1 LSADRPGGDLP
12 GARSRSSIYRDPCA
26 ADCRGGFGF
35 RLTGVGGS
43 ALKVPLWR
51 AGDGAQAARI
61 LFAMSKTMLHPRR
74 QDPRVLIIKPSSL
87 GDIVHALPV
96 LAALRARWPFAH
108 VAWLVSRP
116 FATLLEGHPLLDEVI
131 VFDRQGYGR
140 MLRSPVRAVDF
151 VRFLRRLRRQRF
163 DAVLD
168 LQGLFRSGF
177 LAWATGA
184 TRRFGFADARELA
197 WLFYT
202 RRVPGDRR
210 ATHAVDMNLRLAAAA
225 GFDTQTVTFPLGL
238 RREELDEARTLL
250 DRAAGTA
257 LPRFVALAPGA
268 RWETKRWPVER
279 LAQLIERLHA
289 GGFPPVVLLGGPD
302 DRFLAERIR
311 GATRGPIVDLTG
323 RTTLRQLAALL
334 SLAEV
339 VICHDSGPM
348 HVAAALG
355 KPLVALFGPTDPAR
369 TGPYGRPE
377 SIIRVPLD
385 CSPCYERQCPL
396 GHHNCMQKID
406 VETVLSAVRRVSGHD
421 PLVPTEA
428 TGAT

>member
-1 LSADRPGGDLP
+1 MSAKL
-12 GARSRSSIYRDPCA
+12 
-26 ADCRGGFGF
+26 
-35 RLTGVGGS
+35 
-43 ALKVPLWR
+43 
-51 AGDGAQAARI
+51 
-61 LFAMSKTMLHPRR
+61 LHPRR
-74 QDPRVLIIKPSSL
+74 QDPRVLIVKPSSL

-96 LAALRARWPFAH
+96 LAALRACWPFAH

-116 FATLLEGHPLLDEVI
+116 FATLLEGHPLLDELI

-140 MLRSPVRAVDF
+140 MLRNPRAAADF
-151 VRFLRRLRRQRF
+151 VRFLWRLRRQRF
-163 DAVLD
+163 DVVLD

-177 LAWATGA
+177 LVWATGA

-210 ATHAVDMNLRLAAAA
+210 AMHAVDMNLRLATAA
-225 GFDTQTVTFPLGL
+225 GLDARTVTFPLGL
-238 RREELDEARTLL
+238 QARDLDEARALL
-250 DRAAGTA
+250 ERAAGTA

-279 LAQLIERLHA
+279 LAELIERLHA
-289 GGFPPVVLLGGPD
+289 GDFPPVVLLGGPD

-311 GATRGPIVDLTG
+311 SATRRPIVDLAG

-348 HVAAALG
+348 HIAAALG

-385 CSPCYERQCPL
+385 CSPCYQRHCPL

-406 VETVLSAVRRVSGHD
+406 VETVLSAVRRAPRD
-421 PLVPTEA
+421 AVPVPA
-428 TGAT
+428 DAAGAT